1 MKFNNETAMKAIDR
15 PYPKIINGASQ
26 FVIPVFQRDYSW
38 SEENCRQLWKDI
50 LAIAADSG
58 DRGHFIGSV
67 VYVATGDSAAG
78 FTRWLLID
86 GQQPV
91 TTLTLLLT
99 ALRDHIRDKGWQGS
113 ENGPTPKRI
122 EAYFLRNVQ
131 EEGDREVKLR
141 LRRHDDA
148 TLQALV
154 NAQELPV
161 EPSPRIRDN
170 YELFRELL
178 LEEDPETVYMGVN
191 RLVVVD
197 VTLERGVD
205 DPQLIFESLNSTG
218 VDLSPSDL
226 IRNFI
231 LMRLPEKDQTRLY
244 EAYWC
249 KIEALFRGSERVFDN
264 FIRDFLALRAKAAK
278 LERSDR
284 VYVGFRREFATIGA
298 DPQALESLLA
308 DLLQRARHY
317 AAFAV
322 RSSDDELGRAFAS
335 LRRLGDVPAIAVM
348 RLYEAHE
355 TTGSLNRT
363 EFLEAIGLLESYLLR
378 RVIIGAQTRG
388 YGLEF
393 AKLAYRI
400 DDTRPLASLKVAMA
414 RMPATYAFP
423 GDTEF
428 EKALLEADI
437 YHKRVCFHLLDA
449 LENRGSKEASD
460 TSTYSIEHILPQNE
474 KLPEAWRAMLG
485 PDWQAIQQTWLH
497 SLGNLTLTG
506 YNSRYSDRP
515 FHEKKTIEGG
525 FAESSVRLNLDIR
538 DALAWTNV
546 EIEARGHR
554 LAKRALEI
562 WGRLDADPTLIREME
577 TADKKARANRRTV
590 DQVAMTAEA
599 SALFAL
605 LRAQIIETFPDVI
618 EMAESKSVSYHDP
631 EFFLEL
637 IPRKRSIGLL
647 IALDFN
653 EVEGHDGFAQDTADY
668 TFVVNASHQGGVLVV
683 VHDEGDIDR
692 AMVLVSQ
699 ARELIA
705 GA

>member
-1 MKFNNETAMKAIDR
+1 MKAIDR
-15 PYPKIINGASQ
+15 PYSKIINGASQ

-38 SEENCRQLWKDI
+38 SEENCRRLWKDV
-50 LAIAADSG
+50 LAIAVDPS

-86 GQQPV
+86 GQQRV

-99 ALRDHIRDKGWQGS
+99 ALRDHIGEKGWQGS
-113 ENGPTPKRI
+113 ENGPTAKRI
-122 EAYFLRNVQ
+122 EAYFLRNLQ
-131 EEGDREVKLR
+131 EEGDREIKLR

-154 NAQELPV
+154 NGQELPAD
-161 EPSPRIRDN
+161 PSPRIRDN

-178 LEEDPETVYMGVN
+178 QEEDPETVYMGVN

-197 VTLERGVD
+197 VTLERGID

-218 VDLSPSDL
+218 LDLSSSDL

-231 LMRLPEKDQTRLY
+231 LMRLPEREQTRLY
-244 EAYWC
+244 EAYWS
-249 KIEALFRGSERVFDN
+249 KIEALFRGSERILDN
-264 FIRDFLALRAKAAK
+264 FIRDYLALRTKATK

-284 VYVGFRREFATIGA
+284 VYVGFRLEFATIGA
-298 DPQALESLLA
+298 DPEALEHLLA
-308 DLLQRARHY
+308 DLLRRARYY

-322 RSSDDELGRAFAS
+322 RSGDDDLGRAFAS
-335 LRRLGDVPAIAVM
+335 LRRLGDVPAITVM
-348 RLYEAHE
+348 RIFEVHHISGTISRA
-355 TTGSLNRT
+355 
-363 EFLEAIGLLESYLLR
+363 EFVEAIRLLESYLLR
-378 RVIIGAQTRG
+378 RAVIGAQTRG

-400 DDTRPLASLKVAMA
+400 DDTAPLASLKVAMA
-414 RMPATYAFP
+414 RMPASYSFP
-423 GDTEF
+423 GDAEF

-449 LENRGSKEASD
+449 LENRGSKELSD
-460 TSTYSIEHILPQNE
+460 TSSYSIEHVLPQNE

-485 PDWQAIQQTWLH
+485 SDWESIQQNWLH
-497 SLGNLTLTG
+497 RLGNLTLTG

-525 FAESSVRLNLDIR
+525 FAESSVRLNQDIR
-538 DALAWTNV
+538 EAAQWTEA
-546 EIEARGHR
+546 EIEARGRR
-554 LAKRALEI
+554 LATRALDI
-562 WGRLDADPTLIREME
+562 WRGLDANPAHIRETE
-577 TADKKARANRRTV
+577 IADKKARASRRSI

-599 SALFAL
+599 SALFMI
-605 LRAQIIETFPDVI
+605 LRSRIVEAFPGVI

-631 EFFLEL
+631 EFFLEV
-637 IPRKRSIGLL
+637 IPRKRSISMLV
-647 IALDFN
+647 ALDFN
-653 EVEGHDGFAQDTADY
+653 EVEGADGFAQDAADY
-668 TFVVNASHQGGVLVV
+668 TFVVNASHQGGVLVI
-683 VHDEGDIDR
+683 VHGEAEIDR
-692 AMVLVSQ
+692 AMVLISQ

>member
-1 MKFNNETAMKAIDR
+1 MKAIDR

-38 SEENCRQLWKDI
+38 SEENCRQLWKDV
-50 LAIAADSG
+50 LSIAEDPS

-86 GQQPV
+86 GQQRV

-99 ALRDHIRDKGWQGS
+99 ALRDHIRDTGWQGS
-113 ENGPTPKRI
+113 ENGPTAKRI
-122 EAYFLRNVQ
+122 EAYFLRNLQ
-131 EEGDREVKLR
+131 EEGDREIKLR

-154 NAQELPV
+154 NSRELPAD
-161 EPSPRIRDN
+161 PSPRIRDN

-178 LEEDPETVYMGVN
+178 QEEDPETVYLGVN

-244 EAYWC
+244 ETYWSR
-249 KIEALFRGSERVFDN
+249 IEALFRGSERVFDN
-264 FIRDFLALRAKAAK
+264 FIRDFLALRTKAAK

-284 VYVGFRREFATIGA
+284 VYVGFRREFATIGT
-298 DPQALESLLA
+298 DPEALEHLLA

-322 RSSDDELGRAFAS
+322 RSGDDELGRAFAS
-335 LRRLGDVPAIAVM
+335 LRRLGDVPAITVM
-348 RLYEAHE
+348 RLYEAHDISG
-355 TTGSLNRT
+355 TLSRA
-363 EFLEAIGLLESYLLR
+363 EFLEAIRLLESYLLR
-378 RVIIGAQTRG
+378 RAIIGAQTRG

-400 DDTRPLASLKVAMA
+400 DDANPLASLKVAMA
-414 RMPATYAFP
+414 RMPASYAFP
-423 GDTEF
+423 GDAEF
-428 EKALLEADI
+428 EKALLEGDI

-449 LENRGSKEASD
+449 LENRGSKEVSD
-460 TSTYSIEHILPQNE
+460 TSTYSIEHVLPQNE

-485 PDWQAIQQTWLH
+485 QDWQTIQQTWLH
-497 SLGNLTLTG
+497 RLGNLTLTG

-515 FHEKKTIEGG
+515 FHEKKTIDGG
-525 FAESSVRLNLDIR
+525 FAESSVRLNQDIR
-538 DALAWTNV
+538 EAPCWTDA
-546 EIEARGHR
+546 EIKVRGHR
-554 LAKRALEI
+554 LATRALDI
-562 WGRLDADPTLIREME
+562 WPRLDANPELIREME
-577 TADKKARANRRTV
+577 IADKKARASRRSV
-590 DQVAMTAEA
+590 DQVVMTAEA

-605 LRAQIIETFPDVI
+605 LRARIVEAFPDVI
-618 EMAESKSVSYHDP
+618 EMAESRSVSYHDA
-631 EFFLEL
+631 EFFLEV
-637 IPRKRSIGLL
+637 IPRKRSLGLL
-647 IALDFN
+647 VALDFH
-653 EVEGHDGFAQDTADY
+653 EVQDPDGFAEDATGY
-668 TFVVNASHQGGVLVV
+668 TYVMNASHQGGVVV
-683 VHDEGDIDR
+683 NNLRNTAQIDR
-692 AMVLVSQ
+692 AMALVSQ
-699 ARELIA
+699 ARELVVSS
-705 GA
+705 

>member
-1 MKFNNETAMKAIDR
+1 MKAIDR

-50 LAIAADSG
+50 LEIAADPG

-86 GQQPV
+86 GQQRV

-99 ALRDHIRDKGWQGS
+99 ALRDHIREAGWKGS
-113 ENGPTPKRI
+113 ENGPTAKRI
-122 EAYFLRNVQ
+122 EAYFLRNLQ
-131 EEGDREVKLR
+131 EEGDREIKLR

-154 NAQELPV
+154 NGQELPAD
-161 EPSPRIRDN
+161 PSPRIRDN

-178 LEEDPETVYMGVN
+178 QEEDPETVYMGVN

-197 VTLERGVD
+197 VTLERGID

-244 EAYWC
+244 DAYWS
-249 KIEALFRGSERVFDN
+249 KIEALFRGSERIFDN
-264 FIRDFLALRAKAAK
+264 FIRDFLALRSKAAK

-284 VYVGFRREFATIGA
+284 VYIGFRREFATIGA
-298 DPQALESLLA
+298 DPQALEDLLA
-308 DLLQRARHY
+308 ELHRRARHY

-322 RSSDDELGRAFAS
+322 RSGDDELGRAFAS
-335 LRRLGDVPAIAVM
+335 LRRLGDVPAITVM

-355 TTGSLNRT
+355 IAGTLSRA
-363 EFLEAIGLLESYLLR
+363 EFLEAIRLLESYLLR
-378 RVIIGAQTRG
+378 RAVIGAQTRG

-393 AKLAYRI
+393 AKIAYRI
-400 DDTRPLASLKVAMA
+400 DDAKPLASLKAAMA
-414 RMPATYAFP
+414 RMPASYAFP
-423 GDTEF
+423 EDAEF

-437 YHKRVCFHLLDA
+437 YHKRVCFHLLEA
-449 LENRGSKEASD
+449 LENRGSKEISD
-460 TSTYSIEHILPQNE
+460 TSTYSIEHVLPQNE
-474 KLPEAWRAMLG
+474 KLPEAWRSMLG
-485 PDWQAIQQTWLH
+485 PDWQNIQQTWLH
-497 SLGNLTLTG
+497 RLGNLTLTG

-515 FHEKKTIEGG
+515 FDEKKTIEGG
-525 FAESSVRLNLDIR
+525 FAESSVRLNQDIR
-538 DALAWTNV
+538 DASQWTKA
-546 EIEARGHR
+546 EIERRGQR
-554 LAKRALEI
+554 LARRALSI
-562 WGRLDADPTLIREME
+562 WPRLEANPALIREME
-577 TADKKARANRRTV
+577 IADKKARARRRGV
-590 DQVAMTAEA
+590 EQVAMTAEA

-605 LRAQIIETFPDVI
+605 LRARIVDAFPDVI

-631 EFFLEL
+631 EFFLEV

-653 EVEGHDGFAQDTADY
+653 EVDGDDGFAQDTADY
-668 TFVVNASHQGGVLVV
+668 SFVVNASHQGGVLVV
-683 VHDEGDIDR
+683 LHGEAEIER
-692 AMVLVSQ
+692 ALLLINQ
-699 ARELIA
+699 ARELVA